1 MKKSEAQEIA
11 MKTIAALE
19 AQDGGI
25 CKSDMDTDGDGSIS
39 ISELKAALAKMNTA
53 KEKRKAI
60 MVYMGDKVADLF
72 VVTVAL
78 VVFVYTG
85 NLLL

>member
-19 AQDGGI
+19 AQDGGV
-25 CKSDMDTDGDGSIS
+25 CKADMDTDGDGSIS
-39 ISELKAALAKMNTA
+39 ISELKAAVAKMNTN

-60 MVYMGDKVADLF
+60 MIYLGDKVADLF

>member
-25 CKSDMDTDGDGSIS
+25 CKADMDADGDGSIS
-39 ISELKAALAKMNTA
+39 ISELKAAVAKMNTN

-60 MVYMGDKVADLF
+60 MIYIGDKVADL
-72 VVTVAL
+72 VVVGIAL

>member
-19 AQDGGI
+19 AQDGGV
-25 CKSDMDTDGDGSIS
+25 CKSDMDTDRDGSIS

-60 MVYMGDKVADLF
+60 MVYMADKMADLF

>member
-19 AQDGGI
+19 AQDGGV

-39 ISELKAALAKMNTA
+39 ISELKAAVAKMNTN

-60 MVYMGDKVADLF
+60 MIYLGDKVADLF

>member
-25 CKSDMDTDGDGSIS
+25 CKSDMDTDRDGSIS

-60 MVYMGDKVADLF
+60 MVYMADKMADLF

>member
-19 AQDGGI
+19 AQDGGV
-25 CKSDMDTDGDGSIS
+25 CKADMDIDGDGSIS
-39 ISELKAALAKMNTA
+39 ISELKAAVAKMNTN

-72 VVTVAL
+72 VVGVAL

>member
-19 AQDGGI
+19 AQDGGV

-39 ISELKAALAKMNTA
+39 ISELKAAVAKMNTN

-60 MVYMGDKVADLF
+60 MIYMGDKVADLF

>member
-19 AQDGGI
+19 AQDGV

>member
-1 MKKSEAQEIA
+1 MKNSEAQEIA
-11 MKTIAALE
+11 MKTIAAIE
-19 AQDGGI
+19 AQDGVS
-25 CKSDMDTDGDGSIS
+25 CKQSMDTNDDGSIS

-60 MVYMGDKVADLF
+60 MVYMADKMADLF